1 MYTRRSSER
10 IADDIDAL
18 SDGPSG
24 NRAEGWIYGVLCAGP
39 LAALGIY
46 NIVARHGW
54 WLRLQANDGGG
65 HRGEGFLVV
74 EGSTAVWL
82 GAAIV
87 STALTIHFRSF
98 WGNHPQ
104 LSRYHEPLKFI
115 GITAMCVTFA
125 VFGILHFRRVG
136 LG

>member
-1 MYTRRSSER
+1 MFTRRGSRR
-10 IADDIDAL
+10 IADDIDSF

-24 NRAEGWIYGVLCAGP
+24 NMAEGWIYGVLCAAP

-46 NIVARHGW
+46 NIVARHAW
-54 WLRLQANDGGG
+54 WIRLQSGPYKN
-65 HRGEGFLVV
+65 EGFLVV
-74 EGSTAVWL
+74 RGAAAVWL

-87 STALTIHFRSF
+87 STALTIHFHSF
-98 WGNHPQ
+98 WGNHPR
-104 LSRYHEPLKFI
+104 LSRYSQPLKFL

-125 VFGILHFRRVG
+125 VFGILHFRRVV